1 MKVNSNICAL
11 PGLLPFISVTFRR
24 SSGYCRAQFLSG
36 RSCILLTAAER
47 WHVRVCWWKSPGA
60 FGQPVWTGRC
70 LCVRVNACWGQ
81 WGIGYCPAAGG
92 LHVGSSEAEMILLG
106 TPVVSCHVNDPCER
120 MRCGAQLVG
129 SSGFPVCA
137 KGATPMPNGSS
148 AEGKDLSGAS
158 LTLLPGF
165 GQGVLGEECSTLTCA
180 EQQTL
185 FPACVWSK
193 C

>member
-1 MKVNSNICAL
+1 MKVNSNFCAL

-47 WHVRVCWWKSPGA
+47 WHVSVCWWKSLGA
-60 FGQPVWTGRC
+60 FGQPIWTGRC

-106 TPVVSCHVNDPCER
+106 TGVVSCHVNDPCQRGCAAER
-120 MRCGAQLVG
+120 SSLAARDSQSVPKEPPQCRMGALPRGKPSVVHPSLRCLGLAGV
-129 SSGFPVCA
+129 FWERNA
-137 KGATPMPNGSS
+137 
-148 AEGKDLSGAS
+148 
-158 LTLLPGF
+158 LL
-165 GQGVLGEECSTLTCA
+165 
-180 EQQTL
+180 
-185 FPACVWSK
+185 
-193 C
+193 